1 MCIVWLF
8 LLSTLLYLLYHKLS
22 HILITLELNSPVNI
36 ILTHGTTGNMNSS
49 VTMIISSLVF
59 PPYYRESEFVSYFL
73 ESLRVSAQELGA
85 IAEP

>member
-1 MCIVWLF
+1 
-8 LLSTLLYLLYHKLS
+8 
-22 HILITLELNSPVNI
+22 
-36 ILTHGTTGNMNSS
+36 MNSS